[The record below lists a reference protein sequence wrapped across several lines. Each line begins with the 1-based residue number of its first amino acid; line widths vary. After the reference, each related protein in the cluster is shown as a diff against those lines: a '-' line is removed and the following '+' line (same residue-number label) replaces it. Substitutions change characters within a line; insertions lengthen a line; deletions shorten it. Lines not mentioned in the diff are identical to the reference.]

1 MWLGDERVTVSAG
14 QSLVI
19 PAGRR
24 HGFRNSGATTLHVHA
39 VLASAVFEATFEDSA
54 AVTRRWERR
63 PNEIHRK

>member
-39 VLASAVFEATFEDSA
+39 VLASAVFEASFEGA
-54 AVTRRWERR
+54 AGVTRRWDR
-63 PNEIHRK
+63 PAK